1 VSTEELTPVESRVVE
16 ALGGLS
22 LDFQAMAVISNLFR
36 SSAAIRRH
44 MEAVVLADDRLS
56 WTSFVGLWVLWVWG
70 EMEAN
75 EFADAV
81 GISRPTASGVVSTL
95 QRRGYASRRKA
106 ASDGRTVLVSLTT
119 EGRRKIEALF
129 PRFNA
134 EESVITGQLSP
145 EERGSLASMLRSL
158 TRAVGAPG

>member
-1 VSTEELTPVESRVVE
+1 MSTDELTPAESRVME

-22 LDFQAMAVISNLFR
+22 PDFQAMAVISNLFR
-36 SSAAIRRH
+36 SAAAVRRH
-44 MEAVVLADDRLS
+44 MEGIVLADDRLS

-81 GISRPTASGVVSTL
+81 GISRPTTSGVMSTL
-95 QRRGYASRRKA
+95 ERRGYATRRKA
-106 ASDGRTVLVSLTT
+106 AHDGRTVLVSLTVP
-119 EGRRKIEALF
+119 GRRKIEQLF

-134 EESVITGQLSP
+134 EESAITGRLSP
-145 EERGSLASMLRSL
+145 EERASLASLLRSL
-158 TRAVGAPG
+158 APSVRGGA